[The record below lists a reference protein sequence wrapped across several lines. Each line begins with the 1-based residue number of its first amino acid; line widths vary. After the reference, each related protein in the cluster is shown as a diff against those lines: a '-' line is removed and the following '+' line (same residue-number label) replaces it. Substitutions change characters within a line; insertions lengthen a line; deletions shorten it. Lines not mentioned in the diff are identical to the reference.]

1 MNKFDRDLEILSAK
15 LNKDTDIE
23 SRKKLDIL
31 KDKLIRMH
39 DENVVKINHSVMEM
53 VCAKHLILKGYEL
66 DIERPINGLVCD
78 IYGVKGLGSH
88 IVEIETGFIPPS
100 HALDPT
106 NYRKSRIASKI
117 IRYGNHSEKF
127 ALGVPPYYLL
137 QIPEILV
144 KPPRARKKED
154 LKYLKTFRTHRQ
166 VEILTKFEA
175 APPVFLPEEV
185 LQKVIDGLIRNAVEN
200 TPDEGKIEIAVEKKG
215 EGSQLVVKDFGI
227 GIPEEAKSR
236 ILEGY
241 FTTQDIM
248 NYSTKHPFD
257 FGAGGKG
264 ADLLRMKIFSERYD
278 FKIGLDSTRCRH
290 IPMEKDICPGRISRC
305 KFCKEPNDCYGSGS
319 TVVTVTFPPPPK

>member
-15 LNKDTDIE
+15 LNKDTDSE
-23 SRKKLDIL
+23 SQKKLDIL

-78 IYGVKGLGSH
+78 LYGTKGLGSH

-100 HALDPT
+100 HALDPA

-154 LKYLKTFRTHRQ
+154 LKYLKTLCDLYYKH
-166 VEILTKFEA
+166 
-175 APPVFLPEEV
+175 PPVTFDE
-185 LQKVIDGLIRNAVEN
+185 IRNARIHTIYIIDVDN
-200 TPDEGKIEIAVEKKG
+200 AAVREVDPVTYLEKR
-215 EGSQLVVKDFGI
+215 SVINSV
-227 GIPEEAKSR
+227 
-236 ILEGY
+236 
-241 FTTQDIM
+241 
-248 NYSTKHPFD
+248 
-257 FGAGGKG
+257 
-264 ADLLRMKIFSERYD
+264 
-278 FKIGLDSTRCRH
+278 
-290 IPMEKDICPGRISRC
+290 
-305 KFCKEPNDCYGSGS
+305 
-319 TVVTVTFPPPPK
+319 